1 MKKTYLLL
9 AAFTLFL
16 GGCTSLTKA
25 NYDKIQGGMTYNEV
39 VAIIGKPDQ
48 CTEVLALSNCG
59 WTSGDASVN
68 VSFIG
73 GKVTLTTATGLR

>member
-16 GGCTSLTKA
+16 GGCTTLTKA
-25 NYDKIQGGMTYNEV
+25 NYDKIQGGMTYDEV

-48 CTEVLALSNCG
+48 CTEVFALSNCS
-59 WTSGDASVN
+59 WTSGDTSVN

-73 GKVTLTTATGLR
+73 GKVTLTTGTGLK